1 MTRSAMQYGMMRR
14 DSNAEAGQGAKSTRR
29 RRLYVKPLKSSD
41 APASPAEDEPQE
53 AAPAQD
59 GARRLGDTTM
69 ANAALPANS
78 VPKGPPAPLGSL
90 AQPGPYP
97 KRCNDYAGYAMIT
110 RPRPP
115 PPPLL
120 TYDYDDHAGQCN
132 DHASSRSSPPP
143 PLPPATSRAIDMQ

>member
-115 PPPLL
+115 PPPSLY
-120 TYDYDDHAGQCN
+120 TITMITPANAMITRPQG
-132 DHASSRSSPPP
+132 P
-143 PLPPATSRAIDMQ
+143 PLPLPSPRPRPGP